1 MIKVEK
7 FKINIHIFFP
17 LFKLRKMNNITNI
30 IKFYFENH
38 KESNI
43 IIKIIDNK
51 LKFKINLKYKM
62 VINKYK

>member
-1 MIKVEK
+1 
-7 FKINIHIFFP
+7 
-17 LFKLRKMNNITNI
+17 MNNITNI

-43 IIKIIDNK
+43 IIKIIDTK

>member
-43 IIKIIDNK
+43 IIKIIDTK

>member
-17 LFKLRKMNNITNI
+17 LFKLRKMNNINNI

-43 IIKIIDNK
+43 IIKIIDTK